1 MWESLVII
9 FVCSYL
15 AFSLS
20 AICGGGAGLIL
31 LPLLG
36 ALLPVNLIPAALSI
50 GTFTSSASRTFAFKK
65 SIRWSIVKYFVPAAL
80 PAVVLGAFL
89 LKFINPIY
97 LEIAMGLFLV
107 SNIPLVF
114 KKDKGT
120 TETKLISKAALIL
133 IGIAAGFLSGLTGAV
148 GLLFNKFYLKQG
160 LNKEEIVAT
169 RAANEVILHLIKII
183 LYSLLGLISVKAISV
198 GIAVALSALLST
210 WTMKYL
216 LPYLSEFVFQ
226 KIGYISM
233 VVSGLIMLMQTY
245 STLMF
250 TNKGIL
256 SANPISK
263 GIETKLQWQN
273 ASYALEFTYDEG
285 FEFEQSISFDELNI
299 ERQKLVLA
307 NKAPSD
313 EVIIEEVYEI
323 GHKSYEAY
331 YFSNNTLRNKIDFD

>member
-1 MWESLVII
+1 MWESLLVI

-31 LPLLG
+31 LPILG
-36 ALLPVNLIPAALSI
+36 ALLPLNLIPAALSI
-50 GTFTSSASRTFAFKK
+50 GTFTSSASRTLAFKK
-65 SIRWSIVKYFVPAAL
+65 NIRWSIVKYFVPAAL
-80 PAVVLGAFL
+80 PAVTLGAFF

-97 LEIAMGLFLV
+97 LEILMGIFLI

-114 KKDKGT
+114 KKPK
-120 TETKLISKAALIL
+120 EPEKAKLLSRFRLIL
-133 IGIAAGFLSGLTGAV
+133 IGLAAGFLSGLTGAV
-148 GLLFNKFYLKQG
+148 GLLFNKFYLQQG
-160 LNKEEIVAT
+160 LTKEEIIAT
-169 RAANEVILHLIKII
+169 RAANEVTLHLIKII
-183 LYSLLGLISVKAISV
+183 LYSLLGLISVKVVSV

-226 KIGYISM
+226 KIGYVSM
-233 VVSGLIMLMQTY
+233 VASGFLLLAQTY

-250 TNKGIL
+250 TNKGSL

-285 FEFEQSISFDELNI
+285 FEFEQRISFNALSSD
-299 ERQKLVLA
+299 RQKLVLE
-307 NKAPSD
+307 NKAPTD
-313 EVIIEEVYEI
+313 QVVIEEVYEI

-331 YFSNNTLRNKIDFD
+331 YFNNNKLRTKIDFD

>member
-1 MWESLVII
+1 MLESLLVI

-31 LPLLG
+31 LPILG
-36 ALLPVNLIPAALSI
+36 ALLPLNLIPAALSI
-50 GTFTSSASRTFAFKK
+50 GTFTSSASRTLAFKK
-65 SIRWSIVKYFVPAAL
+65 NIRWSIVKYFVPAAL
-80 PAVVLGAFL
+80 PAVTLGAFF

-97 LEIAMGLFLV
+97 LEILMGIFLIC
-107 SNIPLVF
+107 NIPLVF
-114 KKDKGT
+114 KKPK
-120 TETKLISKAALIL
+120 EPEKAKLLSRFRLIL
-133 IGIAAGFLSGLTGAV
+133 IGLAAGFLSGLTGAV
-148 GLLFNKFYLKQG
+148 GLLFNKFYLQQG
-160 LNKEEIVAT
+160 LTKEEIIAT
-169 RAANEVILHLIKII
+169 RAANEVTLHLIKII
-183 LYSLLGLISVKAISV
+183 LYSLLGLISVKVVSV

-216 LPYLSEFVFQ
+216 LPYLSEFIFQ
-226 KIGYISM
+226 KIGYVSM
-233 VVSGLIMLMQTY
+233 VASGFLLLAQTY

-250 TNKGIL
+250 TNKGSL

-285 FEFEQSISFDELNI
+285 FEFEQRISFNALSSD
-299 ERQKLVLA
+299 RQKLVLE
-307 NKAPSD
+307 NQAPTD
-313 EVIIEEVYEI
+313 EVVIEEVYEI

-331 YFSNNTLRNKIDFD
+331 YFNNNKLRTKIDFD